1 MKYEVSPAHKQP
13 SSSFPITFRY
23 PSYSVDHQKELAK
36 AERAQKAQPSLPG
49 SWTIAWRRWVQF
61 VIAAG
66 ASGAAR
72 AAAAG
77 LGEMLRPGSGAPW
90 EIHFCG
96 INAESGGLIEIS
108 AGV

>member
-1 MKYEVSPAHKQP
+1 MKYEVSPSHKQP
-13 SSSFPITFRY
+13 SSSFPITSRY
-23 PSYSVDHQKELAK
+23 PSYSVDHQKVLAK
-36 AERAQKAQPSLPG
+36 AERARNAQPSLPG
-49 SWTIAWRRWVQF
+49 RWTIAWRRWAQF

-77 LGEMLRPGSGAPW
+77 LGEMLRPGSRAPW
-90 EIHFCG
+90 EIHFGG
-96 INAESGGLIEIS
+96 INTESAGLIEIS